1 MEDIHH
7 HELVPEHRIVDQEEL
22 EALLEEYSIRK
33 TDLPLIRQSD
43 PALPAQANVGDVIK
57 IIRDSRTTETAVFY
71 RLVVE

>member
-22 EALLEEYSIRK
+22 EPLLEEYSIRK
-33 TDLPLIRQSD
+33 TNLPLIRQND

>member
-43 PALPAQANVGDVIK
+43 PALPVQANVGDVIK